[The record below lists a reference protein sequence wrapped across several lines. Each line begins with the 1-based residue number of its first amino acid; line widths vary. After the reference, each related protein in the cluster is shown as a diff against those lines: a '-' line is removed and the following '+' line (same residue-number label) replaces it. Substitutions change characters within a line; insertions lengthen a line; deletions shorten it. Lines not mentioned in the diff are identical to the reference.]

1 MLKKILA
8 WFGAVVFGVNALVAV
23 TTQFDG
29 ASGDTNRW
37 PFIIITGGIAAWCVL
52 WLYRNSGMA
61 RSKKLDRMQAAAEQ
75 WIEAYNAKA
84 LPPVDTFGVMV
95 PRGERALLAERSQ
108 LAEVTSR
115 RKSSFA
121 GTRISVGGLPLY
133 FGGSDSV
140 TRKEMRVT
148 DTGTAVL
155 TDKSLIF
162 AGELRTFSMDL
173 ADIVN
178 VSASI
183 DAITLST
190 KRRATPL
197 VVGVANPILWS
208 SIIRS
213 VASA

>member
-1 MLKKILA
+1 MPP
-8 WFGAVVFGVNALVAV
+8 
-23 TTQFDG
+23 
-29 ASGDTNRW
+29 ASRPD
-37 PFIIITGGIAAWCVL
+37 P
-52 WLYRNSGMA
+52 
-61 RSKKLDRMQAAAEQ
+61 
-75 WIEAYNAKA
+75 
-84 LPPVDTFGVMV
+84 
-95 PRGERALLAERSQ
+95 
-108 LAEVTSR
+108 
-115 RKSSFA
+115 
-121 GTRISVGGLPLY
+121 
-133 FGGSDSV
+133 
-140 TRKEMRVT
+140 
-148 DTGTAVL
+148 
-155 TDKSLIF
+155 IF